1 MWFVRALTAS
11 ARNQGMSVYS
21 PLIKGLHLLT
31 KVVPHGVLLGV
42 CAEDEVVGENV

>member
-1 MWFVRALTAS
+1 MVEAEDVVRSALTAS

-31 KVVPHGVLLGV
+31 KVVPHEVLLGV
-42 CAEDEVVGENV
+42 VQKMK